1 MARGEV
7 VKRYMVDAARSVAFD
22 SLEDAKTFARNNF
35 PAIILER
42 VEGEWREIMRFDWH
56 WNAERG
62 EPVIE
67 LW

>member
-1 MARGEV
+1 M
-7 VKRYMVDAARSVAFD
+7 KRYMVDASRSVAFD
-22 SLEDAKTFARNNF
+22 SLDEAKQFARNNF

-42 VEGEWREIMRFDWH
+42 STEADGPMWREILRFDWH
-56 WNAERG
+56 WNEERG